1 MTVSILRPELEASVA
16 NWLELG
22 DCIGQW
28 HAGRRQLIS
37 LAAEYPV
44 ICFRAEQREAGL
56 IQDYANAEVVT
67 LEGVLD
73 PSSLPRWLFRCN
85 LRRNLRY
92 HLRCHVQGCSNVGSL
107 QT

>member
-16 NWLELG
+16 NWLELR
-22 DCIGQW
+22 DCFRQR

-37 LAAEYPV
+37 LGAELLV

-56 IQDYANAEVVT
+56 IQDYADAKVVT

-73 PSSLPRWLFRCN
+73 ASSLPRA
-85 LRRNLRY
+85 
-92 HLRCHVQGCSNVGSL
+92 
-107 QT
+107 